1 MMEGPRWT
9 SWTASSR
16 QTKKEPEQWAMGDA
30 CRSIDWIPKELQ
42 ELVDLHG
49 PKESDMDLEGYL
61 NKMRLQDEARK
72 HH

>member
-1 MMEGPRWT
+1 V
-9 SWTASSR
+9 
-16 QTKKEPEQWAMGDA
+16 
-30 CRSIDWIPKELQ
+30 CRSIDWIPKKLQ

-72 HH
+72 LFTELMMKHFVLQILSISASCEAFR